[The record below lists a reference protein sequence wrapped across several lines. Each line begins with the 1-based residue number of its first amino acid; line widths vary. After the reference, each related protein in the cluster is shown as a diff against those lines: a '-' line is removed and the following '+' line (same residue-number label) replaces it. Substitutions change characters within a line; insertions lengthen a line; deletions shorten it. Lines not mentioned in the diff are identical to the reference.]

1 MASYTSVWAIA
12 SSAGRNGAFLI
23 CTTTGSGIPTNR
35 VWNSSTASPR
45 PPDETSCSSVLAN
58 GAPVDRSLNAPT
70 TRMTGGPT
78 PLLSNAILV
87 PSAETVSLITLPSA
101 IKQDTGRCHRHGP
114 HGPAFE
120 SSVVLGRFSGGAT
133 FFCATSFDSA
143 LRLIAPCPAAPP
155 GAAFGLGPP
164 ARARGSG

>member
-1 MASYTSVWAIA
+1 
-12 SSAGRNGAFLI
+12 
-23 CTTTGSGIPTNR
+23 
-35 VWNSSTASPR
+35 
-45 PPDETSCSSVLAN
+45 
-58 GAPVDRSLNAPT
+58 
-70 TRMTGGPT
+70 MTGGPT

-133 FFCATSFDSA
+133 FFRAPALYSA
-143 LRLIAPCPAAPP
+143 PRLITPRPAAQP
-155 GAAFGLGPP
+155 AATL
-164 ARARGSG
+164 AMALTAMSRGSGPIP

>member
-1 MASYTSVWAIA
+1 
-12 SSAGRNGAFLI
+12 
-23 CTTTGSGIPTNR
+23 
-35 VWNSSTASPR
+35 
-45 PPDETSCSSVLAN
+45 
-58 GAPVDRSLNAPT
+58 
-70 TRMTGGPT
+70 MTGGPT

-133 FFCATSFDSA
+133 LFCAPALDSA
-143 LRLIAPCPAAPP
+143 LRFISPSPAAPP
-155 GAAFGLGPP
+155 AAAFAL
-164 ARARGSG
+164 ALTAVSRGSRRIE

>member
-1 MASYTSVWAIA
+1 
-12 SSAGRNGAFLI
+12 
-23 CTTTGSGIPTNR
+23 
-35 VWNSSTASPR
+35 
-45 PPDETSCSSVLAN
+45 
-58 GAPVDRSLNAPT
+58 
-70 TRMTGGPT
+70 MTGGPT

-133 FFCATSFDSA
+133 FFLAPSLGSA
-143 LRLIAPCPAAPP
+143 PRFIAPRRASPPAAPLSI
-155 GAAFGLGPP
+155 ALP
-164 ARARGSG
+164 ALSRCSSQNPQPA

>member
-1 MASYTSVWAIA
+1 
-12 SSAGRNGAFLI
+12 
-23 CTTTGSGIPTNR
+23 
-35 VWNSSTASPR
+35 
-45 PPDETSCSSVLAN
+45 
-58 GAPVDRSLNAPT
+58 
-70 TRMTGGPT
+70 MTGGPT

-133 FFCATSFDSA
+133 LFFAPAFDSA
-143 LRLIAPCPAAPP
+143 LRLISPSPASPPAATF
-155 GAAFGLGPP
+155 ALAPP
-164 ARARGSG
+164 ALSRCSRPV

>member
-1 MASYTSVWAIA
+1 
-12 SSAGRNGAFLI
+12 
-23 CTTTGSGIPTNR
+23 
-35 VWNSSTASPR
+35 
-45 PPDETSCSSVLAN
+45 
-58 GAPVDRSLNAPT
+58 
-70 TRMTGGPT
+70 MTGGPT

-133 FFCATSFDSA
+133 FFCATALDSA
-143 LRLIAPCPAAPP
+143 MRLIAPSRASPRAATF
-155 GAAFGLGPP
+155 AMALT
-164 ARARGSG
+164 AMSRGSGRIE

>member
-1 MASYTSVWAIA
+1 
-12 SSAGRNGAFLI
+12 
-23 CTTTGSGIPTNR
+23 
-35 VWNSSTASPR
+35 
-45 PPDETSCSSVLAN
+45 
-58 GAPVDRSLNAPT
+58 
-70 TRMTGGPT
+70 MTGGPT

-133 FFCATSFDSA
+133 FFSATAFGPAKRVISP
-143 LRLIAPCPAAPP
+143 APADPP
-155 GAAFGLGPP
+155 GAPFATV
-164 ARARGSG
+164 RTSMSECSS